1 MDMFVK
7 KHHLMKIFPKSIK
20 HIKMKKKLSFFIFIS
35 IAAILLIGYFF
46 LEKKIYAESAAIFLF
61 ILAIIQVLA
70 LQFFLKN
77 QLKNE
82 VVKTNLRLRVDELKQ
97 SLESTEELANHK
109 SIYLENMSYEVRT
122 PLNTVLGM
130 LNMLKQTELNSD
142 QIAKVEI
149 AEYSSKHL
157 LQLVNMVTDNAKVD
171 EEKLEL
177 NLKTVDLKSDLS
189 KLFKVF
195 EYQAWE
201 KGLDFE
207 FKFISED
214 KGKFLVLG
222 DSSRIQ
228 QVLINLIN
236 NAIKFTNAGK
246 ISIIVDQSV
255 GIDNDQIITFYIKD
269 TGIGMKP
276 EDARRVFDNPKGVY
290 NNSIMKD
297 YRGGGMGLSISHS
310 LVELMG
316 GELKLES
323 KENEGSTFYFSLQL
337 KKTLNIKPVE
347 EIHKPILSDKFN
359 VLVAEDNRMNQKV
372 IKFLLERQGADCTFV
387 KNGLEAVE
395 LYKILDFDM
404 IFMDIYMPDMDGYE
418 ATKFIKETDKYSSN
432 KTPIIGVSA
441 SAFEKDIEKAKDA
454 GIDDFLAK
462 PIEVEKLK
470 KLLVKFAKTNTSA

>member
-1 MDMFVK
+1 
-7 KHHLMKIFPKSIK
+7 MKIIPKAIK
-20 HIKMKKKLSFFIFIS
+20 QIKMKKKLSFFIFTC
-35 IAAILLIGYFF
+35 IAAILILGYFF
-46 LEKKIYAESAAIFLF
+46 LEKKIYAESAAVFLF
-61 ILAIIQVLA
+61 VLAIVQVFA

-77 QLKNE
+77 QLKND
-82 VVKTNLRLRVDELKQ
+82 VIKANLRLRVDELKE
-97 SLESTEELANHK
+97 SLETAEELANHK
-109 SIYLENMSYEVRT
+109 SVYLSNMSYEVRT

-142 QIAKVEI
+142 QTAQVEI

-157 LQLVNMVTDNAKVD
+157 LQLVNMITDNTDVI
-171 EEKLEL
+171 EKDLKL
-177 NLKTVDLKSDLS
+177 NLVTFDLKSDLS

-201 KGLDFE
+201 KELVFE
-207 FKFISED
+207 YKFLSEE

-246 ISIIVDQSV
+246 ISVIVDQSV

-269 TGIGMKP
+269 TGIGMKAEDIKHIFKNP
-276 EDARRVFDNPKGVY
+276 ESVY
-290 NNSIMKD
+290 KKSMMKD
-297 YRGGGMGLSISHS
+297 YRGGGMGLAISYE
-310 LVELMG
+310 LVELLG

-347 EIHKPILSDKFN
+347 EDPKPILSDKFN

-372 IKFLLERQGADCTFV
+372 IKFLLERQGADCTFA

-404 IFMDIYMPDMDGYE
+404 VFMDIYMPDMDGYE
-418 ATKFIKETDKYSSN
+418 ATKFIKETLKYSKI

-441 SAFEKDIEKAKDA
+441 SAFEKDIEKAKLA

-462 PIEVEKLK
+462 PIDVEKLK
-470 KLLVKFAKTNTSA
+470 GLLIKFSKSN

>member
-1 MDMFVK
+1 
-7 KHHLMKIFPKSIK
+7 MKIIPKSIK
-20 HIKMKKKLSFFIFIS
+20 NIKMKKKLSFFIFAS
-35 IAAILLIGYFF
+35 MAAILIIGYFF
-46 LEKKIYAESAAIFLF
+46 LEKKIYAESAAVFLF
-61 ILAIIQVLA
+61 ILAIIQVFA

-82 VVKTNLRLRVDELKQ
+82 LIKNNLKLRVSELKEG
-97 SLESTEELANHK
+97 LETAEELANHN
-109 SIYLENMSYEVRT
+109 SIYLSNMSYEVRT

-130 LNMLKQTELNSD
+130 LNMLKQTELDSD
-142 QIAKVEI
+142 QTAQVEI
-149 AEYSSKHL
+149 AEYSSRHL
-157 LQLVNMVTDNAKVD
+157 LQLVNMVTDNAEVKD
-171 EEKLEL
+171 SDIKLDL
-177 NLKTVDLKSDLS
+177 ITVDLQSELS

-207 FKFISED
+207 YKFISEE

-222 DSSRIQ
+222 DATKIQ

-236 NAIKFTNAGK
+236 NAIKFTNTGK

-269 TGIGMKP
+269 TGVGMKP
-276 EDARRVFDNPKGVY
+276 NDAKHIFNNPEHAY
-290 NNSIMKD
+290 NNSILKH
-297 YRGGGMGLSISHS
+297 YRGAGMGLSISHK
-310 LVELMG
+310 LVNVMG

-323 KENEGSTFYFSLQL
+323 TENEGSTFYFSLQL

-347 EIHKPILSDKFN
+347 EIQEPILSEKFN

-372 IKFLLERQGADCTFV
+372 IKFLLERQGADCTFA
-387 KNGLEAVE
+387 KNGLEAVD

-418 ATKFIKETDKYSSN
+418 ATKFIKETEKYLTQ

-441 SAFEKDIEKAKDA
+441 SAFEKDIEKAKRA
-454 GIDDFLAK
+454 GIDGFLTK
-462 PIEVEKLK
+462 PLDIEKLK
-470 KLLVKFAKTNTSA
+470 DLLVKFSKTSSKA

>member
-1 MDMFVK
+1 
-7 KHHLMKIFPKSIK
+7 MKIFPKSITQL
-20 HIKMKKKLSFFIFIS
+20 KMKKTLSFFIFAC
-35 IAAILLIGYFF
+35 IAVILIIGYVF
-46 LEKKIYAESAAIFLF
+46 LEKKIFIESAALFLF
-61 ILAIIQVLA
+61 VLAIIQVIA

-77 QLKNE
+77 QLKND
-82 VVKTNLRLRVDELKQ
+82 VVKSNLRLRLDELKER
-97 SLESTEELANHK
+97 LESAEELANHN
-109 SIYLENMSYEVRT
+109 SVYLANMSYEVRT

-130 LNMLKQTELNSD
+130 LNMLKQTDLNSD
-142 QIAKVEI
+142 QTAQVEI

-157 LQLVNMVTDNAKVD
+157 LQLVNMVTDNTKVND
-171 EEKLEL
+171 GDLKLDF
-177 NLKTVDLKSDLS
+177 KSVDLKTDLS

-201 KGLDFE
+201 KGLAFE
-207 FKFISED
+207 YKFLSEE
-214 KGKFLVLG
+214 KGKFLVLA
-222 DSSRIQ
+222 DSARIQ

-236 NAIKFTNAGK
+236 NAIKFTNAGT
-246 ISIIVDQSV
+246 ISLIVDQSV

-276 EDARRVFDNPKGVY
+276 QDAKRVFNNFDGVY
-290 NNSIMKD
+290 NNAFKKD
-297 YRGGGMGLSISHS
+297 YRGGGMGLSISHK
-310 LVELMG
+310 LVELLG

-347 EIHKPILSDKFN
+347 AIEKPVLSDKFS

-372 IKFLLERQGADCTFV
+372 IKFLLEKQGADCTFA
-387 KNGLEAVE
+387 KNGLEAVD

-418 ATKFIKETDKYSSN
+418 ATRFIKETDKFLTK

-441 SAFEKDIEKAKDA
+441 SAFEKDIETARLA
-454 GIDDFLAK
+454 GIDDFLSK
-462 PIEVEKLK
+462 PIDKEKLK
-470 KLLVKFAKTNTSA
+470 NLLVKFS